1 MNAVSR
7 FPDWCSLSDSD
18 RVAALE
24 QSRARLASVGRE
36 LNAVKQ
42 VLPSEVPSLGPLA
55 GMPYVAKDMIATGAV
70 APLWGCSEPMA
81 PALPR
86 ASVINRMEQAGAS
99 LIGTA
104 VMTEL
109 AYEPSGL
116 VPGGA
121 LNPWRADAI
130 PGGSSTGSAIL
141 VAAGCC
147 FAALGSDTGGSVRIP
162 ASCCG
167 VTGLKPSYG
176 RLPVDGSMALA
187 PSLDTIG
194 IMTRSAADLALIW
207 PAISGEGAK
216 ESESPIAEKL
226 SGTVLTD
233 AFDASDLQVREIC
246 RNAIG
251 ALAETGMPID
261 ARPEF
266 PEQAD
271 QNALLV
277 LQAEAARQ
285 HEERMDDP
293 RIDATLRK
301 RLRKGLAIS
310 DGALGAALKAR
321 DALRSDFLSRY
332 LGEAGVALLPVMP
345 VATPGVEEVDPG
357 SANFNPRT
365 LYALSRFTRFVNY
378 LGLPALAVPAGFD
391 NRGLPVGLQIVG
403 RPGSD
408 ALLLEIGVRLQART
422 DWHGRIPRDIGPRAE
437 SCASHA

>member
-1 MNAVSR
+1 MKAAAR
-7 FPDWCSLSDSD
+7 FPDWGSLSDSD
-18 RVAALE
+18 RLAALE
-24 QSRARLASVGRE
+24 QSKTRLAGVGRE

-42 VLPSEVPSLGPLA
+42 VLPSEALARGPLA
-55 GMPYVAKDMIATGAV
+55 GLPYVAKDMIATGTV
-70 APLWGCSEPMA
+70 APSWGCSEPMA

-86 ASVINRMEQAGAS
+86 ASVIDRLEQAGAS

-109 AYEPSGL
+109 AYEPSGF
-116 VPGGA
+116 VRGGA
-121 LNPWRADAI
+121 LNPWHADAI

-141 VAAGCC
+141 VASGCC

-176 RLPVDGSMALA
+176 RLPVDGTMPLA

-194 IMTRSAADLALIW
+194 IMARSAADLALIW
-207 PAISGEGAK
+207 PSISR
-216 ESESPIAEKL
+216 ESAPPVAENL
-226 SGTVLTD
+226 SGTLLAD
-233 AFDASDLQVREIC
+233 AFDASDPQVREIC
-246 RNAIG
+246 RSAIG
-251 ALAETGMPID
+251 MLAEIGMPID
-261 ARPEF
+261 ARPGF

-285 HEERMDDP
+285 HEARIDDL

-301 RLRKGLAIS
+301 RLRKGLTIS
-310 DGALGAALKAR
+310 DEVLGAALDAR

-332 LGEAGVALLPVMP
+332 LGEASIALLPVMP
-345 VATPGVEEVDPG
+345 IATPGVAEVDPG
-357 SANFNPRT
+357 SVNFNPRT
-365 LYALSRFTRFVNY
+365 LYALSRFTRFINY

-408 ALLLEIGVRLQART
+408 ALLLEIGIALQVRT
-422 DWHGRIPRDIGPRAE
+422 DWHGRVPSE
-437 SCASHA
+437 V

>member
-42 VLPSEVPSLGPLA
+42 VLPSEAFGRGPLT
-55 GMPYVAKDMIATGAV
+55 GMPYVAKDMIATGTV
-70 APLWGCSEPMA
+70 APSWGCSEPMA

-86 ASVINRMEQAGAS
+86 ASLIDRMEKAGAC

-109 AYEPSGL
+109 AYEPSGF
-116 VPGGA
+116 VRGGA
-121 LNPWRADAI
+121 RNPWGAAAI

-141 VAAGCC
+141 VASGCC

-162 ASCCG
+162 AACCG
-167 VTGLKPSYG
+167 ITGLKPSYG
-176 RLPVDGSMALA
+176 RLPVDGTMPLA

-194 IMTRSAADLALIW
+194 IMTRSATDLALLW
-207 PAISGEGAK
+207 PTISGERP
-216 ESESPIAEKL
+216 SPIAEKL
-226 SGTVLTD
+226 SATVLADT
-233 AFDASDLQVREIC
+233 FDASDSDIREIC
-246 RNAIG
+246 RAAIG
-251 ALAETGMPID
+251 VLAETGMSIE
-261 ARPEF
+261 ARPGF

-285 HEERMDDP
+285 HRERMDDP
-293 RIDATLRK
+293 RIDAILRK
-301 RLRKGLAIS
+301 RLCKGLTIS
-310 DGALGAALKAR
+310 DEALGVALEAR
-321 DALRSDFLSRY
+321 DTLRSDFLSRY
-332 LGEAGVALLPVMP
+332 LGEASVALLPVMP
-345 VATPGVEEVDPG
+345 VATPGVREVDTN

-408 ALLLEIGVRLQART
+408 ALLLEIGVALQART
-422 DWHGRIPRDIGPRAE
+422 GWHGRIPLGIAQ
-437 SCASHA
+437 